1 MTIGPDPRPSAAQSA
16 ADAPASP
23 DIRRAAGE
31 SSVRVPAGTDEDA
44 AATVDRSGE
53 AAYAAPEVR
62 LDGGRGRRQLA
73 YETWVLVFA
82 LLAGLPGTAVAIFL
96 LLTQGFSART
106 QWTFGL
112 IIIGAWLGFAFAL
125 RERVIRPLQTLSNLL
140 AALLE
145 GDYSIRS
152 RGATSHDA
160 LGLAMLEV
168 NALGQTLR
176 EQRLGALEATALL
189 RKVMDEIDVAVFA
202 FDEELKLRVVNR
214 AAERLVD
221 QAAERMRG
229 RTAQALGLEVFLDGD
244 QLRIFDG
251 AFPGAPRGRWE
262 IRRST
267 FRQGG
272 LPHQLLVISDVSRTL
287 REEELAAWQRL
298 IRVLSHEI
306 NNSLA
311 PIKSIAGSLI
321 SMLQRPKRPAD
332 ADEDLSRGLEIIA
345 GRSDALSRFMQS
357 YARLAR
363 LPAPRLTS
371 LDVETWVRRVVSLE
385 TRMDVQV
392 EPGPGLTIDADGDQL
407 DQLLI
412 NLVRNAVD
420 ASLETGGG
428 VRVSWKTVDGHVDI
442 WVRDQGHGIED
453 TTNLFVPFFTT
464 KPSGS
469 GIGLALSR
477 QITEAHR
484 GTLTLEN
491 VTRPRG
497 CVARLRLPIHAS
509 E

>member
-1 MTIGPDPRPSAAQSA
+1 MNAGPQPRRRMSWETRVLMSA
-16 ADAPASP
+16 
-23 DIRRAAGE
+23 
-31 SSVRVPAGTDEDA
+31 
-44 AATVDRSGE
+44 
-53 AAYAAPEVR
+53 
-62 LDGGRGRRQLA
+62 LA
-73 YETWVLVFA
+73 
-82 LLAGLPGTAVAIFL
+82 AGLPGTAVAMVL
-96 LLTQGFSART
+96 LLTQDFSAKV

-112 IIIGAWLGFAFAL
+112 LVMGGWLGFGFAV
-125 RERVIRPLQTLSNLL
+125 RERVVRPLQTLSNLL

-214 AAERLVD
+214 AGERLLD
-221 QAAERMRG
+221 QATERMRG
-229 RTAQALGLEVFLDGD
+229 RTAAALGLDEFLVDD
-244 QLRIFDG
+244 PQRIHDG
-251 AFPGAPRGRWE
+251 AFPGTARGRWE

-311 PIKSIAGSLI
+311 PIKSIAGSLQA
-321 SMLQRPKRPAD
+321 L
-332 ADEDLSRGLEIIA
+332 LSRTERPPDAEDDLRRGLDVIA

-363 LPAPRLTS
+363 LPAPRLAP
-371 LDVETWVRRVVSLE
+371 LDVETWIRRVVSLE
-385 TRMDVQV
+385 TRLDVIV
-392 EPGPGLTIDADGDQL
+392 ERGPAATIRADGDQL

-420 ASLETGGG
+420 ASLETGGH
-428 VRVSWKTVDGHVDI
+428 VRVGWERHDGTLDV
-442 WVRDQGHGIED
+442 WVRDEGHGIED
-453 TTNLFVPFFTT
+453 TANLFVPFYTT
-464 KPSGS
+464 KPSGT

-477 QITEAHR
+477 QITEAHH

-491 VTRPRG
+491 VAVPRG
-497 CVARLRLPIHAS
+497 CLATLRLPIRG
-509 E
+509 